1 MKRFLIFVVAVF
13 VVYTAFKQFRPAVR
27 FNRAE
32 DTLQVKRLHLN
43 GEVAR
48 EEFQPRLAPYL
59 AVYHGASWC
68 SPCQQFSPLL
78 SAFYHGADKTKNRFQ
93 LMMVNYD
100 QSDAAMVAYM
110 RQHRMEFP
118 AVSRS
123 EACGWVAATGNG
135 IPNLIII
142 DTTSG
147 KVVASSYDGSE
158 YQGCDKPLGVLRTII
173 AQGHP

>member
-1 MKRFLIFVVAVF
+1 MKRFLIFIVAVF

-27 FNRAE
+27 FNGAE

-48 EEFQPRLAPYL
+48 EVFQPRLAPYL

-68 SPCQQFSPLL
+68 SPCQQFSPRL
-78 SAFYHGADKTKNRFQ
+78 SEFYRNADKTKNRFQ

-110 RQHRMEFP
+110 RQHKMGFP
-118 AVSRS
+118 AVSRG
-123 EACGWVAATGNG
+123 EAGGW
-135 IPNLIII
+135 
-142 DTTSG
+142 
-147 KVVASSYDGSE
+147 
-158 YQGCDKPLGVLRTII
+158 
-173 AQGHP
+173 

>member
-1 MKRFLIFVVAVF
+1 MRRLLLFVVVGF
-13 VVYTAFKQFRPAVR
+13 GVYAAYKQFRPAVR

-32 DTLQVKRLHLN
+32 DTLAVSRLHLN

-68 SPCQQFSPLL
+68 SPCQQFSPRL
-78 SAFYHGADKTKNRFQ
+78 SEFYHGADKTKNRFQ

-123 EACGWVAATGNG
+123 EAGGWGAATGNG